1 MWPVGSIRGELRISP
16 APIFQPGC
24 TFVCVGIASPA
35 PRSAADGPGRS
46 NGPVENR
53 SWSKRVDAERT
64 NGGYV
69 IIGTDTAT
77 IASDT
82 DIAGLIETSLSNDKA
97 IDPITIDLTGKTS
110 LADTMVI
117 ATGSSRRHI
126 EAMAEH
132 MLERLKARGLVGTI
146 AEGRGQSDWV
156 LIDAGDVIVHLFRDE
171 TRRFY
176 DLERLW
182 GDPAPE
188 KDKKIVASANG

>member
-1 MWPVGSIRGELRISP
+1 MGVLPSAPASRVQHGDPQPAGMVGRFNGTGRI
-16 APIFQPGC
+16 
-24 TFVCVGIASPA
+24 VG
-35 PRSAADGPGRS
+35 
-46 NGPVENR
+46 
-53 SWSKRVDAERT
+53 VDAERN

-69 IIGTDTAT
+69 IIGTDTVAST
-77 IASDT
+77 SDT
-82 DIAGLIETSLSNDKA
+82 DIAAIIETSLSDDKA

-117 ATGSSRRHI
+117 ATGSSRRHL

-132 MLERLKARGLVGTI
+132 VLERLKAHGLVGTL

-182 GDPAPE
+182 SGAAPE
-188 KDKKIVASANG
+188 KDKVAAASAGA